1 MCCGCGRGKEV
12 GERPSRGSVSVSVS
26 VSVSSLYLSAVP
38 CEHSCA
44 NAPSP
49 LAHRPVTTQFL
60 YPSARLKPSFMVPEG
75 GLSASRPP
83 PSGYPGAQAA
93 YIGNAFPSTPNPYAA
108 FPQGPLVPP
117 PIPYQAPG
125 FFKTVI
131 PRPRQGAA
139 VAASEFGASTTA
151 NRPKEPRP
159 VSAAAAEGGVGAGGA
174 EGAGSSFPPPQP
186 TPADLPRVPG
196 TQVVMAPQRQEG
208 PAAQRASQPS
218 PAGGVEGVQPGVQ
231 KSWAQ
236 IKADAVAQR
245 DKQRAAALDAQQQ
258 PSASAQ
264 PAQLPPKAPQAASF
278 ARNVTRIPGTQ
289 VAGEIGSR
297 EVPLKARRGAAS
309 PQQGSSPR
317 KWIKPTLRSRIRQ
330 RETDRLDKPGVA
342 SEASA
347 SAPSS
352 QSSGADARADKAA
365 VQSFDAIL
373 DKAETPAPAK
383 AREDAE
389 GAGGADEGQVDP
401 LEDSALIS
409 DASAASAASSVVQ
422 GVTQGMTGS
431 SAGAE
436 VRPSPAAAS
445 PPSAAAPSVGSG
457 GAGDAEAKAQGGQG
471 TTE

>member
-1 MCCGCGRGKEV
+1 
-12 GERPSRGSVSVSVS
+12 
-26 VSVSSLYLSAVP
+26 
-38 CEHSCA
+38 
-44 NAPSP
+44 
-49 LAHRPVTTQFL
+49 
-60 YPSARLKPSFMVPEG
+60 MVPEG

-131 PRPRQGAA
+131 PRPRQGAP
-139 VAASEFGASTTA
+139 VAASEFGATTA

-159 VSAAAAEGGVGAGGA
+159 VSAAAADGGVGAGGP
-174 EGAGSSFPPPQP
+174 EGPGSSFPPPQP

-208 PAAQRASQPS
+208 PAAQRAPQPS
-218 PAGGVEGVQPGVQ
+218 PAGGMEGVQPGVH
-231 KSWAQ
+231 KTWAQ
-236 IKADAVAQR
+236 IKADAVALR
-245 DKQRAAALDAQQQ
+245 DKQRAAALDAQKQPSASAQKQ

-297 EVPLKARRGAAS
+297 EVPLKARRGPAS
-309 PQQGSSPR
+309 PQQESPPQ
-317 KWIKPTLRSRIRQ
+317 KWIKPTLRSRTRQ
-330 RETDRLDKPGVA
+330 RETDKLDKPGVA
-342 SEASA
+342 SETSA

-352 QSSGADARADKAA
+352 PSSGADARADRAA
-365 VQSFDAIL
+365 VQSYEAIL
-373 DKAETPAPAK
+373 DKVETPAPGEARE

-389 GAGGADEGQVDP
+389 GAGGADGGQVDA
-401 LEDSALIS
+401 LADSDLIS

-422 GVTQGMTGS
+422 GVTQGLTGS
-431 SAGAE
+431 SAGSE

-445 PPSAAAPSVGSG
+445 PPSAAPPSAAAPSVGSG
-457 GAGDAEAKAQGGQG
+457 GAGDAETKAQGGQSP
-471 TTE
+471 TE

>member
-1 MCCGCGRGKEV
+1 M
-12 GERPSRGSVSVSVS
+12 
-26 VSVSSLYLSAVP
+26 
-38 CEHSCA
+38 
-44 NAPSP
+44 
-49 LAHRPVTTQFL
+49 
-60 YPSARLKPSFMVPEG
+60 
-75 GLSASRPP
+75 
-83 PSGYPGAQAA
+83 
-93 YIGNAFPSTPNPYAA
+93 
-108 FPQGPLVPP
+108 
-117 PIPYQAPG
+117 
-125 FFKTVI
+125 
-131 PRPRQGAA
+131 
-139 VAASEFGASTTA
+139 
-151 NRPKEPRP
+151 
-159 VSAAAAEGGVGAGGA
+159 GAGGA

-208 PAAQRASQPS
+208 PAAQRAPQPS

-231 KSWAQ
+231 KTWAQ
-236 IKADAVAQR
+236 IKADAVALR
-245 DKQRAAALDAQQQ
+245 DKQRAAALDAQKQPSASAQKQPSASAQKQ

-297 EVPLKARRGAAS
+297 EVPLKARRGVAS

-401 LEDSALIS
+401 LEDSDLIS

-457 GAGDAEAKAQGGQG
+457 GGGDAEAKAQGGQG